1 MIAIAPWISAECT
14 LAYLAAVQRD
24 PIRSFL
30 FFIPDGGTDQPPVPN
45 DAQWTLNDGGRWK
58 TTNKFSVYGIP
69 GATGAAL
76 MLQLSHYSGNVTTV
90 PNGHELANEYQPSD
104 YIRLAAEVNL
114 AGAANLPS
122 LWVFLLIVLAILIF
136 IIGST
141 SFTMHWIQRRRR
153 ERLRRR
159 VAIGEVDLEALGIK
173 RLTVP
178 QEVLDKMPAYV
189 YTLGGDEKQ
198 EEAGVMGST
207 GPSHAPP
214 MSPTSDTY
222 TATTSTTLAHK
233 GQLYSQPTC
242 AICLDD
248 YTPGKTIVREL
259 PCRHIFHPECIDS
272 FLRENSSL
280 CPLCKKTTLPKGYC
294 PALITNAM
302 VRRERLVRRIRERL
316 PAEDTESSIAGYEH
330 RVMSVPRVRDALRS
344 ATAGGRRVF
353 SAPAR
358 SSPSATP
365 AGSELGVEMQAT
377 PDNRTEWARQRALAM
392 LGPRRGTIDPEV
404 EATRRPRW
412 RKVVGRIWPGLA

>member
-1 MIAIAPWISAECT
+1 M
-14 LAYLAAVQRD
+14 Q
-24 PIRSFL
+24 
-30 FFIPDGGTDQPPVPN
+30 
-45 DAQWTLNDGGRWK
+45 
-58 TTNKFSVYGIP
+58 
-69 GATGAAL
+69 
-76 MLQLSHYSGNVTTV
+76 QLSQYSGNVTTV

-114 AGAANLPS
+114 ARTANLPS

-141 SFTMHWIQRRRR
+141 SFAMHWIQRRRR

-159 VAIGEVDLEALGIK
+159 VATGEVDLEALGIK

-178 QEVLDKMPAYV
+178 QEVLEKMPAYV
-189 YTLGGDEKQ
+189 YNLGGNEKQ
-198 EEAGVMGST
+198 DEAGVMEST
-207 GPSHAPP
+207 GASVYPPSI
-214 MSPTSDTY
+214 SPTSEDAY
-222 TATTSTTLAHK
+222 TISTSTTHAHK

-248 YTPGKTIVREL
+248 YTPGETMVREL

-302 VRRERLVRRIRERL
+302 VRRERMVRRIRERL
-316 PAEDTESSIAGYEH
+316 PAEDAEPSVATYEH

-358 SSPSATP
+358 TTPSVTPSS
-365 AGSELGVEMQAT
+365 SELGVEMRAN
-377 PDNRTEWARQRALAM
+377 PDNRREWARQRALAL
-392 LGPRRGTIDPEV
+392 LGPRRATLDPEL